1 MRLSQSILSLTATV
15 LVPVTMPMTPLA
27 AQGAPPV
34 RALSKPEVEFA
45 EPFSAVVAIREL
57 ADGRV
62 LVSDSKDK
70 IVQLVDVKA
79 GRATKVGREGAGPGE
94 YGLPAQLFALPGD
107 SSVVFDPLN
116 SRYLVILPSG
126 KPGAT
131 FRVGDDG
138 PPAPPPGGGR
148 GPAIVLGGL
157 GLGMPRAV
165 DARGRLYFEGAPL
178 TMGPNGPMAA
188 DSVPVM
194 RYDRATRRADT
205 LAWVHLPSNSASVKS
220 SGSGN
225 ARSMEVRIGGRT
237 PYPARDGWTVL
248 PNGTV
253 AVARV
258 KDYHLDVVAAAGS
271 STRGPAVRFTPVPV
285 GAAEKQEYR
294 DAVRSSP
301 GISISRNE
309 ERGPGGTRSQVSTA
323 PPPFQEPDSWPATK
337 PPFDAT
343 RVLATPTGEVWVPRY
358 RSASE
363 PAALYDVFSATGA
376 LTGQVALPPKT
387 RVVGFGNGGAVYT
400 IRTDSDDLQYLQRFR
415 R

>member
-1 MRLSQSILSLTATV
+1 MRLPKLMLLLTATL
-15 LVPVTMPMTPLA
+15 LVPGTLPISPVA
-27 AQGAPPV
+27 AQNAPV
-34 RALSKPEVEFA
+34 ARTLTKPEIEFA
-45 EPFSAVVAIREL
+45 EPFSAVAAVREL

-70 IVQLVDVKA
+70 IVQLVDLKA
-79 GRATKVGREGAGPGE
+79 GRASKVGREGAGPGE

-131 FRVGDDG
+131 FRVGDDA
-138 PPAPPPGGGR
+138 PPAAGPAGGR
-148 GPAIVLGGL
+148 GPVIMVGGL

-165 DARGRLYFEGAPL
+165 DARGRLYFEGPPL
-178 TMGPNGPMAA
+178 AMGPNGPVSA

-194 RYDRATRRADT
+194 RYDRASRHVDT
-205 LAWVHLPSNSASVKS
+205 LAWVHLPSNTASVTS

-225 ARSMEVRIGGRT
+225 SRSMEVRIGGRT

-253 AVARV
+253 VVARV
-258 KDYHLDVVAAAGS
+258 KDYHLDVYAAAGGV
-271 STRGPAVRFTPVPV
+271 TRGPTVRVTPVPV

-294 DAVRSSP
+294 DAVRRAP
-301 GISISRNE
+301 GIAISRNE

-323 PPPFQEPDSWPATK
+323 PPPFQEPESWPATK
-337 PPFDAT
+337 PAFDAA
-343 RVLATPTGEVWVPRY
+343 RVLATPTGEVWVQRY
-358 RSASE
+358 RSAAE
-363 PAALYDVFSATGA
+363 PAALYDIFSAAGA
-376 LTGQVALPPKT
+376 LTGQVTLPPNT

>member
-1 MRLSQSILSLTATV
+1 MRLPKLILLLTATL
-15 LVPVTMPMTPLA
+15 LVPVAMPLSSVA
-27 AQGAPPV
+27 AQNAPVV
-34 RALSKPEVEFA
+34 RTLSKPETEFA

-70 IVQLVDVKA
+70 IVQVVDLKA

-94 YGLPAQLFALPGD
+94 YGLPAQLFPLPGD

-138 PPAPPPGGGR
+138 PKEAGPAGGR
-148 GPAIVLGGL
+148 GPVIMVGGL
-157 GLGMPRAV
+157 GLGMPKAV
-165 DARGRLYFEGAPL
+165 DARGRLYFEGPPL
-178 TMGPNGPMAA
+178 AMGPNGPMAA

-194 RYDRATRRADT
+194 RYDRGTRRADT
-205 LAWVHLPSNSASVKS
+205 LTWVHLPSNSASVKS

-225 ARSMEVRIGGRT
+225 SRSMEVRIGGRT

-253 AVARV
+253 VVARV
-258 KDYHLDVVAAAGS
+258 KDYHLDVIAAAGS

-285 GAAEKQEYR
+285 GSAEKQEYR

-323 PPPFQEPDSWPATK
+323 PPPFQEPESWPATK

-343 RVLATPTGEVWVPRY
+343 RLLATPTGEVWVQRY

-376 LTGQVALPPKT
+376 LTGQIALPPKT
-387 RVVGFGNGGAVYT
+387 RVVGFGNGGAIYT